1 MKNLTDQITTLLNSG
16 GNREAVLEQVLRAAL
31 EHFHSETGTIHW
43 LDAEKQSLHLAAQ
56 VGLPPQM
63 LAVVKTIPVGKGIA
77 GQVIAQDRAVT
88 ICNLQ
93 ADTSGVVQPG
103 AKQTGVGGALCVPV
117 RCHDKTV
124 GTIGIGTTRPREYT
138 PEETRL
144 LEEIGRL
151 LGAHCHL
158 TTPPDAHAA
167 PPPHPNHVS
176 LPQMLQAAREAWQ
189 RRDYQQSIDVLE
201 QANRL
206 APNEPR
212 ILLDLGHHHGLRY
225 EYAAAEKCF
234 EKAIGISGFQTGAYI
249 AAGIHC
255 TEFNRHEMGRRYF
268 ERALK
273 RDANSVDALVWL
285 AQMEERENHL
295 DAAGDLVDRAL
306 HLNGA
311 KTQALLLRA
320 RLYRLTGRKGAAEK
334 LLRSFVTK
342 SDPDIWTCSQGWYEL
357 GRILDSQARYDEAM
371 AAFLGAKRLL
381 QPGAAPEIA
390 RQKAAQARIKKTQET
405 LTAETLRRWHEAG
418 ETLKPSYRLST
429 LCGHPRSG
437 TTLLEQVLDSHPDII
452 SVEEK
457 TTFYDE
463 SVAPFLGNAPVENLL
478 EVLESVSPGQLVRSR
493 ANYFRC
499 TELLLD
505 QPIGNRLLLD
515 KNPSKTVII
524 PASLRIF
531 PETKFLVALR
541 DPRDVCLSCFMQ
553 PLPLAPVSSFYLTLE
568 DTVTEYA
575 SLMGS
580 WLAVKPLM
588 PSPCLEVRYEDL
600 VDDLESVA
608 RRTLEFLGVPWDARV
623 LGFDKHAQT
632 KIVRSPTYAEVKK
645 PIFKTAVG
653 RWRNYQKYLEPHLE
667 KLEPFI
673 KAFGYE

>member
-1 MKNLTDQITTLLNSG
+1 MKHLRKQITTLLKSG
-16 GNREAVLEQVLRAAL
+16 GNREAILEQALRTVLVD
-31 EHFHSETGTIHW
+31 FHSETGTIHL
-43 LDAEKQSLHLAAQ
+43 LDRKKQSLHLAAQ
-56 VGLPPQM
+56 LGLPPK
-63 LAVVKTIPVGKGIA
+63 LLDAVRMIPVGKGVA
-77 GQVIAQDRAVT
+77 GQTVAHGKPVVM
-88 ICNLQ
+88 CNLQ
-93 ADTSGVVQPG
+93 TDTSGVARPAAQQSG
-103 AKQTGVGGALCVPV
+103 IGGMLCVPL
-117 RCHDKTV
+117 RNGEAIV
-124 GTIGIGTTRPREYT
+124 GAIGVGTTRPYEYT
-138 PEETRL
+138 PEEMQS

-158 TTPPDAHAA
+158 ITPPYKHPA
-167 PPPHPNHVS
+167 PPPRPNHVS
-176 LPQMLQAAREAWQ
+176 LPQMLQAAHEAWQ
-189 RRDYQQSIDVLE
+189 RGDYQQSIDLLE
-201 QANRL
+201 QASRF
-206 APNEPR
+206 APNEHR
-212 ILLDLGHHHGLRY
+212 ILLELGHHHGFRY
-225 EYAAAEKCF
+225 EFAAAEQCF
-234 EKAIGISGFQTGAYI
+234 EKAIRISGQQTGAFI
-249 AAGIHC
+249 GAGIHC
-255 TEFNRHEMGRRYF
+255 AEFDRHEMGKRYF

-285 AQMEERENHL
+285 AQMEEWENHL
-295 DAAGDLVDRAL
+295 DIAGDLVDRAL
-306 HLNGA
+306 HLNGT
-311 KTQALLLRA
+311 KIQALLVRA
-320 RLYRLTGRKGAAEK
+320 RLYRLTGQKEAAEK

-342 SDPDIWTCSQGWYEL
+342 PDPDIWTRSQAWYEL
-357 GRILDSQARYDEAM
+357 GKVLDSQARYDEAM
-371 AAFLGAKRLL
+371 AAFLEAKALL
-381 QPGAAPEIA
+381 QPDATPEIA
-390 RQKAAQARIKKTQET
+390 KQKAAQARIKRTQET

-418 ETLKPSYRLST
+418 ETLKPPYRLST

-463 SVAPFLGNAPVENLL
+463 SVAPLLRNSSVENLL
-478 EVLESVSPGQLVRSR
+478 EVLESVSPGQLVRAR

-505 QPIGNRLLLD
+505 QPIGNCLLLD
-515 KNPSKTVII
+515 KNPSKTAII

-553 PLPLAPVSSFYLTLE
+553 PLPLAPVSAFYLTLE

-575 SLMGS
+575 SLMGF
-580 WLAVKPLM
+580 WLSIKPKM
-588 PSPCLEVRYEDL
+588 PGPWLEVRYEDL

-645 PIFKTAVG
+645 PVFKTAVG
-653 RWRNYQKYLEPHLE
+653 RWRNYQKYLEPYLE
-667 KLEPFI
+667 KLELFA